1 MSLYSIILAAGEGK
15 RMKSNIAKPLQ
26 QAAGKALV
34 EWVVDT
40 AEEAGSDE
48 NIVVIGHKA
57 EDMKAYLGDRV
68 KYALQRE
75 QLGTGH
81 AVMQGIELLKNI
93 EGTVMVLYGDAPL
106 IQADTL
112 KRVREDHIKK
122 KRAATVITAYIDDP
136 YGYGRIVREQGEIVK
151 IVEQKDADE
160 DEREIKEINS
170 GMYFF
175 DIQKLRAA
183 LKRITNKNAQGEY
196 YITDV
201 IEIMLGDGDK
211 VGAYVTELEQILGV
225 NDKLQLAQV
234 GKILNR
240 RKAVELM
247 LGGVTIIDPDKVQI
261 TANVKVGRD
270 TILYP
275 GTVLEGNTV
284 IGENCVIG
292 SDTSLKNCVVGDNTT
307 VLKSVGID
315 SEIGSETNVGPFA
328 YLRPGTKIGSDVKI
342 GDFVEVKNS
351 TIDDGT
357 KVAHLTYIGDAD
369 VGKRVNFGCGTVVVN
384 YDGENKHRTIIE
396 DDCFIGCNTNLVSPV
411 TVRHGAYTAAGSTI
425 TDEVP
430 PESLA
435 IARSKQVVKE
445 QWTVNRKKSK
455 KAKKSKKQDK

>member
-40 AEEAGSDE
+40 ACEAGSDE

-68 KYALQRE
+68 KYAVQSER
-75 QLGTGH
+75 LGTGH
-81 AVMQGIELLKNI
+81 AVMQGIELLDGI

-106 IQADTL
+106 IQAETL
-112 KRVREDHIKK
+112 IRVREDHIKK

-136 YGYGRIVREQGEIVK
+136 YGYGRIVRENGEIIK

-160 DEREIKEINS
+160 DEQEIKEINS

-175 DIQKLRAA
+175 DIGKLRRA
-183 LKRITNKNAQGEY
+183 LKRITNNNAQGEY

-201 IEIMLGDGDK
+201 VEIMLNDGDK

-225 NDKLQLAQV
+225 NDKVQLSQV

-270 TILYP
+270 TVLYP

-292 SDTSLKNCVVGDNTT
+292 SDTSLNNCKVGDNTT

-315 SEIGSETNVGPFA
+315 SEIGSDTNVGPFA

-351 TIDDGT
+351 SIGDGT

-430 PESLA
+430 AESLA

-445 QWTVNRKKSK
+445 QWTVNRKKDK
-455 KAKKSKKQDK
+455 KAKKSKNQDK

>member
-1 MSLYSIILAAGEGK
+1 MGLYSIILAAGEGK

-34 EWVVDT
+34 EWVLDT
-40 AEEAGSDE
+40 AEETGSDE

-57 EDMKAYLGDRV
+57 EDVKAYLGDRA
-68 KYALQRE
+68 KYAYQYE

-81 AVMQGIELLKNI
+81 AVMQGIESIKDVD
-93 EGTVMVLYGDAPL
+93 GTVMVLYGDSPL
-106 IQADTL
+106 IEAETL
-112 KRVREDHIKK
+112 KRVREDHSKK
-122 KRAATVITAYIDDP
+122 MRAATVITAIADEP
-136 YGYGRIVREQGEIVK
+136 YGYGRIVRENGEIVR
-151 IVEQKDADE
+151 IVEQKDASE
-160 DEREIKEINS
+160 DEQKITEVNS

-175 DIQKLRAA
+175 DIQKLKES
-183 LKRITNKNAQGEY
+183 LSKITNDNSQGEY

-201 IEIMLGDGDK
+201 IEIMLSEGEK
-211 VGAYVTELEQILGV
+211 VGAYVTDLEQTMGV
-225 NDKLQLAQV
+225 NDKLQLSQV

-240 RKAVELM
+240 RKVEALM
-247 LGGVTIIDPDKVQI
+247 LAGVTIIDPDKVQV
-261 TANVKVGRD
+261 TTNVKVGRD
-270 TILYP
+270 TVLYP
-275 GTVLEGNTV
+275 GTVLEGDTV

-292 SDTSLKNCVVGDNTT
+292 SNTSLNNCKVGNNTKILET
-307 VLKSVGID
+307 VGID
-315 SEIGSETNVGPFA
+315 SEIGSDTNVGPFA
-328 YLRPGTKIGSDVKI
+328 YLRPGTKVGSEVKI

-384 YDGENKHRTIIE
+384 YDGVNKHRTIIE

-411 TVRHGAYTAAGSTI
+411 VVRHGAYTAAGSTI

-445 QWTVNRKKSK
+445 QWTAKRKDSNK
-455 KAKKSKKQDK
+455 K

>member
-1 MSLYSIILAAGEGK
+1 MGLYSIILAAGEGK

-34 EWVVDT
+34 EWVLDT
-40 AEEAGSDE
+40 AEETGSDE

-57 EDMKAYLGDRV
+57 EDVKAYLGDRA
-68 KYALQRE
+68 KYAYQYE

-81 AVMQGIELLKNI
+81 AVMQGIESIKDVD
-93 EGTVMVLYGDAPL
+93 GTVMVLYGDSPL
-106 IQADTL
+106 IEAETL
-112 KRVREDHIKK
+112 KRVREDHSKK
-122 KRAATVITAYIDDP
+122 IRAATVITAIADEP
-136 YGYGRIVREQGEIVK
+136 YGYGRIVRENGEIVR
-151 IVEQKDADE
+151 IVEQKDASE
-160 DEREIKEINS
+160 DEQKITEVNS

-175 DIQKLRAA
+175 DIQKLKES
-183 LKRITNKNAQGEY
+183 LSKITNDNSQGEY

-201 IEIMLGDGDK
+201 IEIMLSEGEK
-211 VGAYVTELEQILGV
+211 VGAYVTDLEQTMGV
-225 NDKLQLAQV
+225 NDKLQLSQV

-240 RKAVELM
+240 RKVEALM
-247 LGGVTIIDPDKVQI
+247 LAGVTIIDPDKVQV
-261 TANVKVGRD
+261 TTNVKVGRD
-270 TILYP
+270 TVLYP
-275 GTVLEGNTV
+275 GTVLEGDSV

-292 SDTSLKNCVVGDNTT
+292 SNTSLNNCKVGNNTKILET
-307 VLKSVGID
+307 VGID
-315 SEIGSETNVGPFA
+315 SEIGSDTNVGPFA
-328 YLRPGTKIGSDVKI
+328 YLRPGTKVGSEVKI

-384 YDGENKHRTIIE
+384 YDGVNKHRTIIE

-411 TVRHGAYTAAGSTI
+411 VVRHGAYTAAGSTI

-445 QWTVNRKKSK
+445 QWTAKRKDSK
-455 KAKKSKKQDK
+455 KK

>member
-1 MSLYSIILAAGEGK
+1 LFGGIEMGLYSIILAAGEGK

-34 EWVVDT
+34 EWVLDT
-40 AEEAGSDE
+40 AEETGSDE

-57 EDMKAYLGDRV
+57 EDVKAYLGDRA
-68 KYALQRE
+68 KYAYQYE

-81 AVMQGIELLKNI
+81 AVMQGIESIKDVD
-93 EGTVMVLYGDAPL
+93 GTVMVLYGDSPL
-106 IQADTL
+106 IEAETL
-112 KRVREDHIKK
+112 KRVREDHSKK
-122 KRAATVITAYIDDP
+122 MRAATVITAIADEP
-136 YGYGRIVREQGEIVK
+136 YGYGRIVRENGEIVR
-151 IVEQKDADE
+151 IVEQKDASE
-160 DEREIKEINS
+160 DEQKITEVNS

-175 DIQKLRAA
+175 DIQKLKES
-183 LKRITNKNAQGEY
+183 LSKITNDNSQGEY

-201 IEIMLGDGDK
+201 IEIMLSEGEK
-211 VGAYVTELEQILGV
+211 VGAYVTDLEQTMGV
-225 NDKLQLAQV
+225 NDKLQLSQV

-240 RKAVELM
+240 RKVEALM
-247 LGGVTIIDPDKVQI
+247 LAGVTIIDPDKVQV
-261 TANVKVGRD
+261 TTNVKVGRD
-270 TILYP
+270 TVLYP
-275 GTVLEGNTV
+275 GTVLEGDSV

-292 SDTSLKNCVVGDNTT
+292 SNTSLNNCKVGNNTKILET
-307 VLKSVGID
+307 VGID
-315 SEIGSETNVGPFA
+315 SEIGSDTNVGPFA
-328 YLRPGTKIGSDVKI
+328 YLRPGTKVGSEVKI

-384 YDGENKHRTIIE
+384 YDGVNKHRTIIE

-411 TVRHGAYTAAGSTI
+411 VVRHGAYTAAGSTI

-445 QWTVNRKKSK
+445 QWTAKRKDSK
-455 KAKKSKKQDK
+455 KK